1 MAGCILCYNT
11 VTCAKGF
18 GKFSEILAGLLD
30 QIRARIWI
38 NEATD

>member
-18 GKFSEILAGLLD
+18 GTFREILAGSLD
-30 QIRARIWI
+30 
-38 NEATD
+38 